1 MNLKKKKIMYFNNYD
16 ELDNYISPEITGI
29 NND

>member
-1 MNLKKKKIMYFNNYD
+1 MNLKKKNMNFNNYD